1 TGVQTCALPIFW
13 SIGPGRQSAACGRWP
28 AGSGRS
34 PAKACRPEG
43 DRGHVRTR
51 GRAAIMK
58 ITIMQGDI
66 TAVAADVIVN
76 AANSTLLGGGGV
88 DGAIHAVAGRGLL
101 EECEKLRREEL
112 PDGLPAGR
120 AAVTKAHNLPADGV
134 SQAVGPNRH
143 AGETDVAGLESAF
156 TSALHAADRVGAHTI
171 AVPAIGAGAY
181 GWAPADVAAA
191 AHRAL

>member
-1 TGVQTCALPIFW
+1 
-13 SIGPGRQSAACGRWP
+13 
-28 AGSGRS
+28 
-34 PAKACRPEG
+34 
-43 DRGHVRTR
+43 
-51 GRAAIMK
+51 MK

-66 TAVAADVIVN
+66 TAVAADAIVN

-134 SQAVGPNRH
+134 IHAVGPNRH
-143 AGETDVAGLESAF
+143 AGETDVAVLESAF

-191 AHRAL
+191 AHRALGSHAGEKWDNLTEVIFVLFSEDIADAFRAELERPDDEL